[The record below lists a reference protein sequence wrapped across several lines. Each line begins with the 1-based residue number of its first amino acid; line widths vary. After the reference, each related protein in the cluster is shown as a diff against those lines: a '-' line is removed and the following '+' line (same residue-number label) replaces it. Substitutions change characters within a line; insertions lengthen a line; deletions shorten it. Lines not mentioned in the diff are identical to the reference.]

1 VSRRLT
7 FEEAAADHR
16 EAIEKVVRAVRSFD
30 SQVWEVPCA
39 PGKWSPAE
47 IAEHLALAYG
57 PPLAELEGG
66 AGYALCVTGWKQLLV
81 RWRYLPVILERG
93 TFPPGVKAP
102 REARPANHSAS
113 PEAAASRLAEN
124 ASCFERRLAEAQATG
139 PVRLTHA
146 YFGKLTAPQILKL
159 LAVHARHHRKQLPAA
174 GHDPE
179 SIGPS
184 RERVSA
190 T

>member
-1 VSRRLT
+1 MSRRLT

-16 EAIEKVVRAVRSFD
+16 EAIETVVRAVRSVD
-30 SQVWEVPCA
+30 TQVWEVACA

-66 AGYALCVTGWKQLLV
+66 AGYALRVKGWKQRLV

-93 TFPPGVKAP
+93 AFPPGVKAP
-102 REARPANHSAS
+102 REARPSGHAGS
-113 PEAAASRLAEN
+113 PEAAIARLTESASR
-124 ASCFERRLAEAQATG
+124 FERRLAEAQANG

-159 LAVHARHHRKQLPAA
+159 LAVHARHHRAQLPDAA
-174 GHDPE
+174 RIRPN
-179 SIGPS
+179 
-184 RERVSA
+184 REV
-190 T
+190 